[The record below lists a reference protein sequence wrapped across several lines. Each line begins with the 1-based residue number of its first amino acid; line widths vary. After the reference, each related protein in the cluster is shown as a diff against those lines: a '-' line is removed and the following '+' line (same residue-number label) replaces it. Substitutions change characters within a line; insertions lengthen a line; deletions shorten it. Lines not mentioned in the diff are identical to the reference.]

1 MKAWVTLLAVAGCV
15 VWPLSGS
22 AVADTACDLYAAPS
36 GSDTGAGTIAAPFQ
50 TTQKLADSLSP
61 GQTGCLLAGT
71 YHEDVRIGHG
81 GQAGAP
87 VTLTSY
93 PGQSA
98 TIVGRFWIARGSD
111 YVTISGLHLDGV
123 NADGLPSPTVNANDA
138 TFTGDDVTDD
148 RTGICFLIGSRPWGT
163 AANTL
168 ITRSRIHDC
177 GELPATNYDH
187 GIYVE
192 AATDTRIEWNLIYDN
207 ADRGIQLYP
216 DAVHTTVDHNVIDG
230 NGEGIIFSGDNGYA
244 SSYSNVYDNLLT
256 NARIRHDAES
266 WWPDGNPVGT
276 GNVLH
281 DNCVWGAQGAP
292 IDTSGGG
299 FTVYRNLVARPRYV
313 NLAKHDYR
321 LAPTSRCLGFTGD
334 VEAVVDGTART
345 VPATARR
352 VARPRLEARRA
363 RLARS
368 HARAR
373 RRACRRLALALRE
386 RRARAG
392 RARRAELSDRGSSR
406 ACAGVPR
413 RPRRRA
419 GTHVRGSARPHG

>member
-1 MKAWVTLLAVAGCV
+1 MKRFMMVCAAMGCAWVSSATA
-15 VWPLSGS
+15 SGS
-22 AVADTACDLYAAPS
+22 VTCNRFASPS
-36 GSDTGAGTIAAPFQ
+36 GSDSAAGTMTAPLHTVQ
-50 TTQKLADSLSP
+50 ALADSLSP
-61 GQTGCLLAGT
+61 GQAGCVLAGT
-71 YHEDVRIGHG
+71 YSEDVRIGHG
-81 GQAGAP
+81 GRPGAP
-87 VTLTSY
+87 ITLAGY

-98 TIVGRFWIARGSD
+98 TIVGRFWIPHGSD
-111 YVTISGLHLDGV
+111 YVTVSGLHLDGV
-123 NADGLPSPTVNANDA
+123 SAEDLPSPTVNADFA
-138 TFTGDDVTDD
+138 TFSGDNVTNDH
-148 RTGICFLIGSRPWGT
+148 TGICFVLGSRAWGT

-168 ITRSRIHDC
+168 IARSRIHDC
-177 GELPATNYDH
+177 GQLPPTNYDH

-192 AATDTRIEWNLIYDN
+192 DATGTRIEWNLIFNN

-216 DAVHTTVDHNVIDG
+216 DAQGTTVDHNVIDG

-299 FTVYRNLVARPRYV
+299 FTAYRNLVARPRYV

-352 VARPRLEARRA
+352 VARPRPEP
-363 RLARS
+363 
-368 HARAR
+368 
-373 RRACRRLALALRE
+373 RE
-386 RRARAG
+386 
-392 RARRAELSDRGSSR
+392 
-406 ACAGVPR
+406 
-413 RPRRRA
+413 
-419 GTHVRGSARPHG
+419 